1 MAAAQPYSLS
11 TGLAPA
17 DPQAEI
23 SAYLH
28 SLRAQGFCVIDSVI
42 PEGSLAEVRASVLA
56 SRPVIRAEHMRASA
70 EWMDANGI
78 AHDEGAQR
86 LCPNAPAPAPAP
98 AMPLPLPRRLP
109 LPLGPSL
116 PLPRRLQPAPAPGPG
131 PSLPT
136 RPTAAPGLLL
146 LPLCP
151 CSLGLKDWW
160 D

>member
-56 SRPVIRAEHMRASA
+56 SRPA
-70 EWMDANGI
+70 
-78 AHDEGAQR
+78 
-86 LCPNAPAPAPAP
+86 
-98 AMPLPLPRRLP
+98 
-109 LPLGPSL
+109 
-116 PLPRRLQPAPAPGPG
+116 
-131 PSLPT
+131 
-136 RPTAAPGLLL
+136 AAPRT
-146 LPLCP
+146 
-151 CSLGLKDWW
+151 SDIETE
-160 D
+160 DAA

>member
-42 PEGSLAEVRASVLA
+42 PEGSLAGVRESVLA

-86 LCPNAPAPAPAP
+86 PCPC
-98 AMPLPLPRRLP
+98 
-109 LPLGPSL
+109 
-116 PLPRRLQPAPAPGPG
+116 PAPGPTAT
-131 PSLPT
+131 LPT
-136 RPTAAPGLLL
+136 LA
-146 LPLCP
+146 C
-151 CSLGLKDWW
+151 CSLGLGPLPPLPRSRVHTCGAWPA
-160 D
+160 